1 MKKRIQKKNQFND
14 KKGWNEKNSK
24 KAEKKM

>member
-14 KKGWNEKNSK
+14 KNGWNEKNSK